1 METLK
6 YHVENKPISLDV
18 EIEITEFDG
27 KKGISIHS
35 IMKGFAKA
43 YVKSMTE
50 NALVSADCLI
60 HCIGFSKTF
69 EAMIE
74 GYKEQTKEHDPE
86 EMLPYYNRIS
96 DRRDF
101 ENYVLDEW
109 GGEGTSFDYR
119 HGKGAWKK
127 WCEGMKKA
135 EDLLKLQM
143 KGA

>member
-1 METLK
+1 
-6 YHVENKPISLDV
+6 
-18 EIEITEFDG
+18 
-27 KKGISIHS
+27 
-35 IMKGFAKA
+35 
-43 YVKSMTE
+43 
-50 NALVSADCLI
+50 
-60 HCIGFSKTF
+60 
-69 EAMIE
+69 
-74 GYKEQTKEHDPE
+74 
-86 EMLPYYNRIS
+86 MLPYYNRIS